1 MNRIRIFALRD
12 DSARSIIKAIKRLLP
27 EMEAQ
32 HSVVE
37 VDITYEK
44 ECNRKVVEE
53 VEHEIIDE
61 HLLRKTDKFYYDFI

>member
-1 MNRIRIFALRD
+1 MNRIRIYAFRD
-12 DSARSIIKAIKRLLP
+12 DSARSIVRAIKRLLP
-27 EMEAQ
+27 DMEAH

-44 ECNRKVVEE
+44 ECSEDVVRE

-61 HLLRKTDKFYYDFI
+61 HLLRKTDKFYYEFI